1 MASGAAAAVERKEEE
16 TDRLGGARADF
27 VGNLGRR
34 VADLATTLKN
44 YRKEPASGRLR
55 DELRRR
61 VHALAAG
68 ARLLRFGMLAEEL
81 KACEALLE
89 EIASKGE
96 LEDAQAVVLASM
108 FERMPQLAWGQQPSP
123 TPPPASGPGARAVPA
138 PRATLP
144 GLGIGELEGVELTPS
159 PALPVPPAP
168 PPPSG
173 ATSIGASLSPVITP
187 PSPSASPGAP
197 SPTPARSTM
206 PAFTASG
213 AFATPSER
221 GAPPSPRNVDLEA
234 SVSMRGVPQTALV
247 VGAAPLADLLTNAID
262 ATGREP
268 DLESAGFEVERT
280 EELETA
286 IDLARA
292 LAPDVAVIDAD
303 ASGARQLIEALLS
316 DPLTEPVP
324 VVVVGTWARPDEAAP
339 FVALG
344 VARALPKP
352 VSPASLRRACIEAIA
367 SYGRRE
373 VHREPLGEV
382 SLDELGHRLAEELR
396 RGLCDAAEAKGRGAR
411 VDLGEG
417 SEVLAAL
424 WGAVARIRD
433 LVTIESKGVVRYSG
447 HGPEGALPVA
457 AWIGAQDGST
467 MSARALSP
475 EKARTGGTARL
486 DGMSVLVV
494 DDDPAVIWFL
504 AGVLREAGAEVH
516 EAHDGARALD
526 IAYRTAPDLVISDV
540 VMPGLDGFALCR
552 ALKRDLVLRDVPVI
566 LLSWKEDLLQRVREL
581 GADADGYLRKEASA
595 AAIVQRV
602 REVMRPRRRVAERLA
617 AGGEVRGRLDGLTTR
632 TLLGLACQNRPWS
645 TLTVRDASFLYEV
658 EIQDGRPA
666 RATRTATDGTFQR
679 GPTVLAALLGVGSGR
694 FVLTPVP
701 APESGRG
708 GRPDLEGRLSEQL
721 FPPVAAA
728 RAAQRLLSGAQ
739 LMQIDRVT
747 IAEERVAAYLG
758 ATPEPARSLMRA
770 FAAGASP
777 RLLITSGQAAARLVE
792 DVLCD
797 AAAHGAVTGVTSRD
811 GIDVLGPAIER
822 ELAVLTGPGSAC
834 RWRPAGDARRAHHA
848 ADGRHAGAA
857 RRRALAADAD
867 ADAGAADDADAD
879 ADADAADAA
888 ASLTPPPPTTTTT
901 KWWCPA
907 TTKSCPAPPSRRSA
921 SPPSGLEDE
930 EEGLWPFRRSLVSQE
945 PPSFTR
951 RSLGHAHADRDA
963 RPRAAAPT
971 DDDKPAVTSGLGWTH
986 RARHPPWRPP
996 PLRSPSTA
1004 APRRASPRAG
1014 AAGTDGCGVASLATM
1029 ALDGETPPH
1038 SPRARVARAARSV
1051 PPAAAP
1057 PAEPDPSMPGL
1068 PAIAVAPLTSLGS
1081 LTPPPVSPDVLGSLV
1096 RPAPPAEPQRPARPA
1111 ARRPNDDVDP
1121 EPEPT
1126 PSRPP
1131 RARAVP
1137 RPSAY
1142 LPSAPPAPPRDR
1154 RGTYLWVAFAASA
1167 CVFAVAMRWNRQQQ
1181 DALPPPALP
1190 GVAAPTEATAAAPT
1204 GAATAAPSAEGGDDR
1219 ITTEEL
1225 AMRAED
1231 KVGDAEGMLE
1241 VVAGSSDTIYVDG
1254 KELGSGPVQKVA
1266 LAARAKPYEVRV
1278 KLRGDEERV
1287 RFVAVKAGKLVRRA
1301 RRAAV
1306 VALSRLG
1313 TAGSM
1318 AAALASA
1325 TGGCG
1330 SCGDLDLAGRR
1341 RGGDEQRRC
1350 RGGAAERARRRRSG
1364 RHPAQLRDRAP
1375 RPALRRRRRRP
1386 ARAQR
1391 LAVGAPG
1398 RCRGHRARRRDLGPH
1413 DGAQA
1418 GAVVRARRADTPL
1431 RRRARRRRG
1440 RQECG
1445 GPPRRTD
1452 ARQPELQPRRHP
1464 HRHHAEHDLARRSR
1478 RAHPDHSIHR
1488 PRQGGGGVRRGRL
1501 DPRRAARRRSHHLW
1515 RAHAARPGLA
1525 GGGAGEHPAPGH
1537 RPARAGC
1544 GALPAAAPQ
1553 GRARARGARPAG
1565 CRRGPG
1571 RARLRA
1577 RRHAH
1582 HPAGDLR
1589 PQRR

>member
-1 MASGAAAAVERKEEE
+1 MERKEEE

-89 EIASKGE
+89 EIAAKGE
-96 LEDAQAVVLASM
+96 LEDAQAVVLATM

-123 TPPPASGPGARAVPA
+123 TPPPASGPGAKAVPP

-173 ATSIGASLSPVITP
+173 STSIGASLSPAVTP
-187 PSPSASPGAP
+187 PSPSASPRAP
-197 SPTPARSTM
+197 SPTPGPARPTM

-213 AFATPSER
+213 AFATTPA
-221 GAPPSPRNVDLEA
+221 GGPPPSPRNVDLEA
-234 SVSMRGVPQTALV
+234 SVSMRGFPQTALV
-247 VGAAPLADLLTNAID
+247 VGGAPLADLLTNAID

-268 DLESAGFEVERT
+268 DLETAGFEVERT

-324 VVVVGTWARPDEAAP
+324 VVVVGSWTRPDEAAP

-352 VSPASLRRACIEAIA
+352 VSPSSLRRACIEAIA

-373 VHREPLGEV
+373 VHREPLGDV
-382 SLDELGHRLAEELR
+382 SLDELGNRLAEELR

-433 LVTIESKGVVRYSG
+433 LVTIESKGLVRYSG

-457 AWIGAQDGST
+457 AWIGAQDAGTS
-467 MSARALSP
+467 SARALSP

-581 GADADGYLRKEASA
+581 GANADGYLRKEASA

-739 LMQIDRVT
+739 LMQIDKVT

-797 AAAHGAVTGVTSRD
+797 AAAHGAVTGVTARD

-822 ELAVLTGPGSAC
+822 ELAVLTGSGQRLSMAPPPEMLAELTTLPMAAT
-834 RWRPAGDARRAHHA
+834 PAPLDVA
-848 ADGRHAGAA
+848 
-857 RRRALAADAD
+857 ALA
-867 ADAGAADDADAD
+867 
-879 ADADAADAA
+879 AADAA
-888 ASLTPPPPTTTTT
+888 ADVADEDVVPGDDDLLPDGAEPPQRLSL
-901 KWWCPA
+901 
-907 TTKSCPAPPSRRSA
+907 
-921 SPPSGLEDE
+921 PSGLEDE
-930 EEGLWPFRRSLVSQE
+930 EKG
-945 PPSFTR
+945 
-951 RSLGHAHADRDA
+951 
-963 RPRAAAPT
+963 
-971 DDDKPAVTSGLGWTH
+971 
-986 RARHPPWRPP
+986 
-996 PLRSPSTA
+996 
-1004 APRRASPRAG
+1004 
-1014 AAGTDGCGVASLATM
+1014 
-1029 ALDGETPPH
+1029 
-1038 SPRARVARAARSV
+1038 
-1051 PPAAAP
+1051 
-1057 PAEPDPSMPGL
+1057 
-1068 PAIAVAPLTSLGS
+1068 
-1081 LTPPPVSPDVLGSLV
+1081 
-1096 RPAPPAEPQRPARPA
+1096 QRPSSSSSSPLGRE
-1111 ARRPNDDVDP
+1111 RR
-1121 EPEPT
+1121 
-1126 PSRPP
+1126 
-1131 RARAVP
+1131 
-1137 RPSAY
+1137 
-1142 LPSAPPAPPRDR
+1142 
-1154 RGTYLWVAFAASA
+1154 
-1167 CVFAVAMRWNRQQQ
+1167 
-1181 DALPPPALP
+1181 
-1190 GVAAPTEATAAAPT
+1190 
-1204 GAATAAPSAEGGDDR
+1204 
-1219 ITTEEL
+1219 
-1225 AMRAED
+1225 
-1231 KVGDAEGMLE
+1231 
-1241 VVAGSSDTIYVDG
+1241 
-1254 KELGSGPVQKVA
+1254 
-1266 LAARAKPYEVRV
+1266 
-1278 KLRGDEERV
+1278 
-1287 RFVAVKAGKLVRRA
+1287 
-1301 RRAAV
+1301 
-1306 VALSRLG
+1306 
-1313 TAGSM
+1313 
-1318 AAALASA
+1318 
-1325 TGGCG
+1325 
-1330 SCGDLDLAGRR
+1330 
-1341 RGGDEQRRC
+1341 
-1350 RGGAAERARRRRSG
+1350 
-1364 RHPAQLRDRAP
+1364 
-1375 RPALRRRRRRP
+1375 
-1386 ARAQR
+1386 
-1391 LAVGAPG
+1391 
-1398 RCRGHRARRRDLGPH
+1398 
-1413 DGAQA
+1413 
-1418 GAVVRARRADTPL
+1418 
-1431 RRRARRRRG
+1431 
-1440 RQECG
+1440 
-1445 GPPRRTD
+1445 
-1452 ARQPELQPRRHP
+1452 
-1464 HRHHAEHDLARRSR
+1464 
-1478 RAHPDHSIHR
+1478 
-1488 PRQGGGGVRRGRL
+1488 
-1501 DPRRAARRRSHHLW
+1501 
-1515 RAHAARPGLA
+1515 
-1525 GGGAGEHPAPGH
+1525 
-1537 RPARAGC
+1537 
-1544 GALPAAAPQ
+1544 
-1553 GRARARGARPAG
+1553 
-1565 CRRGPG
+1565 
-1571 RARLRA
+1571 
-1577 RRHAH
+1577 
-1582 HPAGDLR
+1582 
-1589 PQRR
+1589 